1 MEVIVMKIYVGNLSF
16 DASEKDLQDAFGA
29 FGTVSA
35 ANIIKDKFSGRSRGF
50 GFVEMPT
57 EAEARTAIAEI
68 NGKELK
74 GRAVKVNEAMDRPDN
89 RRSDGGGG
97 GRDRGG
103 RSYGGGGGGGG
114 NRGGRGGRGDY

>member
-1 MEVIVMKIYVGNLSF
+1 MKIYVGNLSF

-29 FGTVSA
+29 FGQVSA

-57 EAEARTAIAEI
+57 EAEARTAITEM

-74 GRAVKVNEAMDRPDN
+74 GRAIKVNEAMDRPDN
-89 RRSDGGGG
+89 RRSGGGG

-103 RSYGGGGGGGG
+103 RSFGGGG